1 MYKMYTFFTDS
12 VHRIMKQFQ
21 TEVKMSIGYK
31 IIVYHK
37 ITIEICNNQCYIKTC
52 LIA

>member
-21 TEVKMSIGYK
+21 TEVNILISRK
-31 IIVYHK
+31 IMFYHK
-37 ITIEICNNQCYIKTC
+37 MTIEI
-52 LIA
+52 